1 MPLKSTSAQITLT
14 IQTLQEVFMNNSIK
28 NQVALI
34 TGASTGIGKA
44 TAQKLALEGIKLILL
59 ARRESLLKT
68 LKMELSELTDC
79 HIIACDINDHQTVLS
94 ELNQLPENF
103 QKIDILINNAGLALG
118 LNPAHETDWLDWQT
132 MIQTN
137 CLSLAFLTR
146 QILPGLVERNHG
158 HIINIGSIAGS
169 YAYKGAN
176 VYGATKAFV
185 EQFSS
190 NLRSDLLGTSIRVT
204 NVEPGMLNESEFSL
218 VRFKGDENQADDVYA
233 GLTPL
238 KAEDVAET
246 IRWIISQPLHVNI
259 NRIEIMP
266 VHQAL
271 AGPTTIKNLE

>member
-1 MPLKSTSAQITLT
+1 MT
-14 IQTLQEVFMNNSIK
+14 

-44 TAQKLALEGIKLILL
+44 TAQKLATEGLKLSLL
-59 ARRESLLKT
+59 ARREPLLKV
-68 LKMELSELTDC
+68 LQKELSELTDC
-79 HIIACDINDHQTVLS
+79 HIITCDINDHKT
-94 ELNQLPENF
+94 LNMALDKLPKPF
-103 QKIDILINNAGLALG
+103 QEIDILINNAGLALG
-118 LNPAHETDWLDWQT
+118 LNPAQDTDWLDWQT
-132 MIQTN
+132 MINTN

-190 NLRSDLLGTSIRVT
+190 NLRSDLLGTAIRVT

-218 VRFKGDENQADDVYA
+218 VRFKGDEDKANDVYQ

-238 KAEDVAET
+238 NAEDVAET
-246 IRWIISQPLHVNI
+246 IRWIMAQPAHVNI

-266 VHQAL
+266 LHQAL
-271 AGPTTIKNLE
+271 AGPTTIKNL

>member
-1 MPLKSTSAQITLT
+1 MT
-14 IQTLQEVFMNNSIK
+14 

-44 TAQKLALEGIKLILL
+44 TAQKLATEGLKLILL
-59 ARRESLLKT
+59 ARREPLLKA
-68 LKMELSELTDC
+68 LQKELSELTDC
-79 HIIACDINDHQTVLS
+79 HIITCDINDHKT
-94 ELNQLPENF
+94 LNMALDKLPKPF
-103 QKIDILINNAGLALG
+103 QEIDILINNAGLALG
-118 LNPAHETDWLDWQT
+118 LNPAQDTDWLDWQT
-132 MIQTN
+132 MINTN

-190 NLRSDLLGTSIRVT
+190 NLRSDLLGTAIRVT

-218 VRFKGDENQADDVYA
+218 VRFKGDEDKANDVYQ

-238 KAEDVAET
+238 NAEDVAET
-246 IRWIISQPLHVNI
+246 IRWIMAQPAHVNI

-266 VHQAL
+266 LHQAL
-271 AGPTTIKNLE
+271 AGPTTIKNL

>member
-1 MPLKSTSAQITLT
+1 MKQ
-14 IQTLQEVFMNNSIK
+14 QT
-28 NQVALI
+28 ALI

-44 TAQKLALEGIKLILL
+44 TAQSLASEGIKLILL
-59 ARRESLLKT
+59 ARREPLLKE
-68 LKMELSELTDC
+68 LQNELSNFTEC
-79 HIIACDINDHQTVLS
+79 HIISCDINDHKTLIA
-94 ELNQLPENF
+94 ELDRLPKDFKE
-103 QKIDILINNAGLALG
+103 IDIFINNAGLALG

-190 NLRSDLLGTSIRVT
+190 NLRSDLLGSAIRVT

-218 VRFKGDENQADDVYA
+218 VRFKGNEDRANDVYQ

-238 KAEDVAET
+238 NSEDVAET
-246 IRWIISQPLHVNI
+246 IRWIIAQPPHVNI

-271 AGPTTIKNLE
+271 AGPTTIKNNI

>member
-1 MPLKSTSAQITLT
+1 MT
-14 IQTLQEVFMNNSIK
+14 

-44 TAQKLALEGIKLILL
+44 TAQKLATEGLKLILL
-59 ARRESLLKT
+59 ARREPLLKA
-68 LKMELSELTDC
+68 LQKELSELTDC
-79 HIIACDINDHQTVLS
+79 HIITCDINDHKT
-94 ELNQLPENF
+94 LNMALDKLPQPF
-103 QKIDILINNAGLALG
+103 QEIDILINNAGLALG
-118 LNPAHETDWLDWQT
+118 LNPAQDTDWLDWQT
-132 MIQTN
+132 MINTN

-146 QILPGLVERNHG
+146 QVLPGLVERNHG

-190 NLRSDLLGTSIRVT
+190 NLRSDLLGTAIRVT

-218 VRFKGDENQADDVYA
+218 VRFKGDEDKANDVYQ

-238 KAEDVAET
+238 NAEDVAET
-246 IRWIISQPLHVNI
+246 IRWIMAQPAHVNI

-266 VHQAL
+266 LHQAL
-271 AGPTTIKNLE
+271 AGPTTIKNL

>member
-1 MPLKSTSAQITLT
+1 MKQ
-14 IQTLQEVFMNNSIK
+14 QT
-28 NQVALI
+28 ALI

-44 TAQKLALEGIKLILL
+44 TAQKLATEGVKLILL
-59 ARRESLLKT
+59 ARREPLLKALQT
-68 LKMELSELTDC
+68 ELLKLTEC
-79 HIIACDINDHQTVLS
+79 HIISCDINDHETLMA
-94 ELNQLPENF
+94 ELQNLPESF
-103 QKIDILINNAGLALG
+103 KEIDILINNAGLALG

-190 NLRSDLLGTSIRVT
+190 NLRSDLLGSAIRVT

-218 VRFKGDENQADDVYA
+218 VRFKGNENRANDVYQ

-238 KAEDVAET
+238 NSEDVAET
-246 IRWIISQPLHVNI
+246 IRWILAQPSHVNI

-271 AGPTTIKNLE
+271 AGPTTIKNL

>member
-1 MPLKSTSAQITLT
+1 MI
-14 IQTLQEVFMNNSIK
+14 

-44 TAQKLALEGIKLILL
+44 TAQKLAAEGVKLILL
-59 ARRESLLKT
+59 ARREPLLISLQK
-68 LKMELSELTDC
+68 ELSEFAEC
-79 HIIACDINDHQTVLS
+79 YIIACDINDHKALKT
-94 ELNQLPENF
+94 ELKELPKPF
-103 QKIDILINNAGLALG
+103 QDIDILINNAGLALG
-118 LNPAHETDWLDWQT
+118 LNPAQETDWLDWQT
-132 MIQTN
+132 MINTN

-146 QILPGLVERNHG
+146 QILPGLVKRNHG

-190 NLRSDLLGTSIRVT
+190 NLRSDLLGTAIRVT

-218 VRFKGDENQADDVYA
+218 VRFKGDKNLAEDVYA

-238 KAEDVAET
+238 NSEDVAET
-246 IRWIISQPLHVNI
+246 IRWIMAQPAHVNI

-271 AGPTTIKNLE
+271 AGPTTIKQL